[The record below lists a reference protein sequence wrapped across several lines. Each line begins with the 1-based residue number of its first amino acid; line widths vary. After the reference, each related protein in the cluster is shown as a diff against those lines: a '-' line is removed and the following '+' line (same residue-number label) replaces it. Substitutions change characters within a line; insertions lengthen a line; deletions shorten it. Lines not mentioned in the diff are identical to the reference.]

1 MIGPAPSL
9 IILGKKKFL
18 PLSLSVSD
26 FSRVGA
32 HAQWLDIQSEPRLAL
47 GYEQPSGVVKV
58 RRAQQLPCSCTR
70 GEVCRRIDSTVLPC
84 SLTCVVPRGPG
95 SSRYCSRD
103 SEKAERDGS
112 STRVTEVFALTKR
125 YNGGSAASCDAAC
138 GVGCARDRHLVAALA
153 TPPPRQPHP
162 FAQQSPAGR
171 SAQRYVAPRSCL
183 DAAGSIRACQAMLR

>member
-47 GYEQPSGVVKV
+47 GCEQPSGVVKV

-70 GEVCRRIDSTVLPC
+70 GQPSWGSLP
-84 SLTCVVPRGPG
+84 SNR
-95 SSRYCSRD
+95 
-103 SEKAERDGS
+103 
-112 STRVTEVFALTKR
+112 
-125 YNGGSAASCDAAC
+125 
-138 GVGCARDRHLVAALA
+138 
-153 TPPPRQPHP
+153 
-162 FAQQSPAGR
+162 
-171 SAQRYVAPRSCL
+171 
-183 DAAGSIRACQAMLR
+183 